1 MRANARVFRTSIPT
15 SIRTNIRT
23 SIPDEYPNQYSD
35 EYHDEHLDEV
45 LKRSNQIGRIAES
58 KSDLHESD
66 LHSAN
71 LSRCEDHRSENT
83 KICYNLRGGIML
95 EKITAIIKN
104 QLGKKVDFEI
114 TPETRFDAIDL
125 DSIDVVEIIFG
136 IEDEFGVQFDDAV
149 AQGFEKVGDILQY
162 LEQKK

>member
-1 MRANARVFRTSIPT
+1 
-15 SIRTNIRT
+15 
-23 SIPDEYPNQYSD
+23 
-35 EYHDEHLDEV
+35 
-45 LKRSNQIGRIAES
+45 
-58 KSDLHESD
+58 
-66 LHSAN
+66 
-71 LSRCEDHRSENT
+71 
-83 KICYNLRGGIML
+83 ML

-162 LEQKK
+162 LEQKSK

>member
-1 MRANARVFRTSIPT
+1 MNNFSLRKFIRKFIEQVHAGERPRVP
-15 SIRTNIRT
+15 NKY
-23 SIPDEYPNQYSD
+23 PDEYSYEYSD
-35 EYHDEHLDEV
+35 EYPDEHLDEV

-58 KSDLHESD
+58 KSD